1 MASKG
6 PAVLRALADPRAIRD
21 SRLYR
26 LLEPLPPETVL
37 NVWAAGD
44 ELVRE
49 RVERYSTEVSRIAP
63 AVSGRDLIEMGAEP
77 GEAFSAILATARDDR
92 LDGRAVGREAEIAN
106 LRRLALKRGLVSKN
120 AKENA

>member
-6 PAVLRALADPRAIRD
+6 PAVLRALSDRREIRD

-26 LLEPLPPETVL
+26 LLEALPPETVL

-49 RVERYSTEVSRIAP
+49 RVERFNTEVSRVVP
-63 AVSGRDLIEMGAEP
+63 AVSGRDLIELGAEP

-92 LDGRAVGREAEIAN
+92 LDGRAVGREAELAN
-106 LRRLALKRGLVSKN
+106 LRRLALKRGLIP
-120 AKENA
+120 ENTEETA